1 MRPAVSIGGNHT
13 PASGILAESAIISK
27 LLAESAGHKEKKEMS
42 LRLCIYK
49 GRQMG
54 QKDLAAKQFERS
66 PEVFADIV
74 NALIFEGKQVVF
86 PKDLQPAPTESLYQA
101 ADGALRSQYNDVS
114 KYEMKQG
121 RIVVQYTLENQS
133 GPDYRIVL
141 RKAGYEGAIYRQQYD
156 GDEAYPVITL
166 VLYWGD
172 RVWNTD
178 VDLYHFFRKKR
189 IHGMVR
195 KYIDNV
201 RVHVYPMKRLSEQ
214 VRQRFQGDMKIVVD
228 YLAEGKKY
236 EPTDQKIAD
245 VAGTMRMLHALTGE
259 ISFINNMEKLEA
271 VQKRG
276 GRVTMCE
283 VVDKFVQRGRAQGIE
298 EGIKEEKKRCATAFV
313 RETVM
318 QKQSREYIMGILQT
332 CFQLKEEEAD
342 NLYRE
347 GYEREHGK
355 ELPVFT

>member
-201 RVHVYPMKRLSEQ
+201 RVHVYPMKRLSGQ
-214 VRQRFQGDMKIVVD
+214 
-228 YLAEGKKY
+228 
-236 EPTDQKIAD
+236 T
-245 VAGTMRMLHALTGE
+245 E
-259 ISFINNMEKLEA
+259 ISRRYEN
-271 VQKRG
+271 RG
-276 GRVTMCE
+276 GLSG
-283 VVDKFVQRGRAQGIE
+283 GR
-298 EGIKEEKKRCATAFV
+298 KE
-313 RETVM
+313 
-318 QKQSREYIMGILQT
+318 I
-332 CFQLKEEEAD
+332 
-342 NLYRE
+342 
-347 GYEREHGK
+347 
-355 ELPVFT
+355 

>member
-1 MRPAVSIGGNHT
+1 
-13 PASGILAESAIISK
+13 
-27 LLAESAGHKEKKEMS
+27 
-42 LRLCIYK
+42 
-49 GRQMG
+49 MG
-54 QKDLAAKQFERS
+54 QKDLAAKQFEQS

-74 NALIFEGKQVVF
+74 NALVFEGKQVVF
-86 PKDLQPAPTESLYQA
+86 PKDLKPAPTESLYLA
-101 ADGALRSQYNDVS
+101 ANGALHNQYNDVS
-114 KYEMKQG
+114 KYEMRNG
-121 RIVVQYTLENQS
+121 RIALQYTLENQS

-141 RKAGYEGAIYRQQYD
+141 RKAGYEGAVYRQQYD
-156 GDEAYPVITL
+156 GEDTYPVITL

-172 RVWNTD
+172 RVWNGGL
-178 VDLYHFFRKKR
+178 DLYHFFRKKR

-214 VRQRFQGDMKIVVD
+214 VRQRFRGDMKIVVD

-236 EPTDQKIAD
+236 EPTDQKIVD

-259 ISFINNMEKLEA
+259 IYFINNMEKLEA

-276 GRVTMCE
+276 GKVTMCE
-283 VVDKFVQRGRAQGIE
+283 VVDKFVQRGREQGIK
-298 EGIKEEKKRCATAFV
+298 EGIKEEKNRCATAFV

-318 QKQSREYIMGILQT
+318 QKQSKEYITGILQT

-347 GYEREHGK
+347 GYEREHGT
-355 ELPVFT
+355 EIPAFT